1 MTTVQAAVFKDGPK
15 PGDILDPIL
24 EPAQGYVVVQ
34 FQGRRQAPLQR
45 IANALFAINSGADFG
60 ETARTSSEV
69 ADAMAGGDLGWVS
82 PYMLTPTQEEVI
94 YSTPVGRVSNIVT
107 DNGYYL
113 YKVTDEQTR
122 VADPDQ
128 QAKLKKVVFQA
139 WLTEFQGNALVWKDT
154 AALNSIAPGAAASA
168 SAT

>member
-1 MTTVQAAVFKDGPK
+1 MTTVEAAVFADGLTT
-15 PGDILDPIL
+15 GQFLDPIK

-34 FQGRRQAPLQR
+34 WQGRRPAPAQR
-45 IANALFAINSGADFG
+45 IANAQFAINNGADFG
-60 ETARTSSEV
+60 DTARTYSEV
-69 ADAMAGGDLGWVS
+69 ADAMTGGDLGWVS
-82 PYMLTPTQEEVI
+82 PYMLTAAQQQVI
-94 YSTPVGRVSNIVT
+94 FSTPVGRVSNVVT
-107 DNGYYL
+107 GSGYYI

-139 WLTEFQGNALVWKDT
+139 WLTEFQANALVWKDT
-154 AALNSIAPGAAASA
+154 AALNSIAPGAAPSA